1 MKKWGSWL
9 VPRALEDS
17 WVDRGGGGDVPCTY
31 RGGGVAVDVA
41 FAQHASVDVASRAS
55 RAVSV
60 TCIVLKTA
68 GTDIATVHRRTRGYV
83 ILHVYI

>member
-1 MKKWGSWL
+1 M
-9 VPRALEDS
+9 
-17 WVDRGGGGDVPCTY
+17 
-31 RGGGVAVDVA
+31 AVDVA

-68 GTDIATVHRRTRGYV
+68 GTDIATVHRRTRRYV